1 MSATLTHHNSFAP
14 PDHRPHFSH
23 PSNMSLAPSTFSP
36 VDVVKTDDIT
46 IQEYFGNVS
55 SHHHELSACVVSVE
69 GGSEEAFQIPGF
81 DEVRLSFPSVAVH
94 TELRFT

>member
-1 MSATLTHHNSFAP
+1 
-14 PDHRPHFSH
+14 
-23 PSNMSLAPSTFSP
+23 MSLAPSTFSP

-81 DEVRLSFPSVAVH
+81 DEVRLSLLPSVAVH
-94 TELRFT
+94 TELRFTVHITTS